1 MKVYAYLRLNLMS
14 SFYQNLQKTATT
26 LLKDKGQ
33 EVTLTDSTGDVYVP
47 GVGLTPGTTTTQTA
61 VAVLLDYGSRE
72 IDGTIIT
79 IADKKLLLSGKKID
93 GTQLDRPKING
104 NVLVDG
110 INYTIKD
117 PLKELKPNGTVVV
130 LYTLN
135 LRA

>member
-1 MKVYAYLRLNLMS
+1 MS